1 MARQL
6 VFADE
11 SEMIEFTMKREY
23 LMETLYDMIDAE
35 FYGDE

>member
-11 SEMIEFTMKREY
+11 GEMMEFIMQREY
-23 LMETLYDMIDAE
+23 LMETLYDMIDTK